1 MTLKR
6 NHHVVEVVQ
15 KAKEQLFCLSQLK
28 RADLAPNE
36 LVRLYRTCI
45 QPIPEYACAVSH
57 DGLPVF
63 VSREL
68 ETVQKTAKGIIF
80 QCFLYEEA
88 LVKTSL
94 DALSDRRQARLMD
107 RLLSLIHI

>member
-1 MTLKR
+1 MKLFRKLG
-6 NHHVVEVVQ
+6 
-15 KAKEQLFCLSQLK
+15 EQLYCLSQFK
-28 RADLAPNE
+28 LAVVGPNE

-68 ETVQKTAKGIIF
+68 ETVQKTAKGYHFPMFSI
-80 QCFLYEEA
+80 
-88 LVKTSL
+88 
-94 DALSDRRQARLMD
+94 RRSAC
-107 RLLSLIHI
+107 

>member
-1 MTLKR
+1 MLKLFR
-6 NHHVVEVVQ
+6 
-15 KAKEQLFCLSQLK
+15 KLGEQLSCLSQLK
-28 RADLAPNE
+28 VAGVGPNE
-36 LVRLYRTCI
+36 LVRLNRTCI

-63 VSREL
+63 VSCEL
-68 ETVQKTAKGIIF
+68 ETVQKTAMGIIF

-107 RLLSLIHI
+107 RLFKKILENNRPM